1 MKKLGISHPL
11 TRRQKLLRILIT
23 LAIIISLIIVITPP
37 IISIVLRDA
46 LLKAGANQVELED
59 IDLHPFRGELEIH
72 RLSVRADDKVVMA
85 LNYGYVDIRMLS
97 LFKKKI
103 EIEAIELDRGFVA
116 ILQDSEGHTGIRGLS
131 FAPKEKPAA
140 EETTSDAPSDWSF
153 GIDQAE
159 IKFTSLTLETP
170 KISTN
175 ARIEDLKLGTLY
187 TWDRDTLSHFTA
199 QGTINDGSFD
209 FNIKMTPLAKLPK
222 FSGNMMLHAL
232 SLKGFQ
238 PLLQDSLSKL
248 EGLIQLESAID
259 IAETAPNQWHIDL
272 ETTLESTDLAVS
284 MKDLEVNAGKIQ
296 YKGKPVIALNLEDS
310 NATGITVQDQWSIG
324 INNAHVSASGYRIDS
339 QQLDWS
345 GSQQIEKQG
354 DADVQIELA
363 AQGTAAGLDVNSQ
376 ENIQLAKLSGINIQG
391 LQFKSPLSV
400 ETKTITL
407 SQGLALQDAKPSAK
421 PVAAWKEI
429 KLQALTYKPELLT
442 LDKASLD
449 KLAVTLN
456 INKKGEL
463 ILPLP
468 QSAPKSDK
476 QADRAPQ
483 TDKTNKEKPLAFK
496 IGQVSISKGSTIDVT
511 DASLKPT
518 YHGLLSLDRAEAS
531 NIDSSE
537 PDKNAE
543 IHIAGTINRY
553 AKMKVDGTLTPFK
566 KIPDTNMDAS
576 INSIDLTR
584 LSPYSSEYAGYN
596 IITGSMDVSSK
607 LKIENKHIKD
617 RIKLELHKI
626 DIGISDQEKAGK
638 TDSSLSIGLPAALA
652 MLKDSNGNIKLD
664 LPIEGDLDDPEF
676 DYGPTVRAA
685 LAKALTNASTA
696 YLAYAV
702 QPYGAALLVTRIAGK
717 MVTQV
722 AFDPVDFEP
731 GSKTLP
737 ASSSEYLE
745 KISTLLKSRPG
756 IELQI
761 CGVAT
766 MTEFKEPPKDVPLED
781 ALTKLAGARAFAI
794 KDALIK
800 NGVEEGR
807 LLTCLPAIDK
817 KADAKPRVDIKM

>member
-11 TRRQKLLRILIT
+11 THRQKLLRILIT
-23 LAIIISLIIVITPP
+23 LAIIIGLIIVITPP

-59 IDLHPFRGELEIH
+59 IDLHPFRGEVEIY
-72 RLSVRADDKVVMA
+72 RLSVRADGKVVMA
-85 LNYGYVDIRMLS
+85 LNHGYVDIRMLS

-103 EIEAIELDRGFVA
+103 EIESIELDRGFVD
-116 ILQDSEGHTGIRGLS
+116 ILRDGDGHTGIRGLN
-131 FAPKEKPAA
+131 FASEEPPAT
-140 EETTSDAPSDWSF
+140 EESAPDTPSDWSF

-159 IKFTSLTLETP
+159 IKVTSLTLETP

-187 TWDRDTLSHFTA
+187 TWDRDTLSHFRA
-199 QGTINDGSFD
+199 RGTINDGSFD
-209 FNIKMTPLAKLPK
+209 FNIQMTPLASLPK
-222 FSGNMMLHAL
+222 FSGNVMLHAL

-238 PLLQDSLSKL
+238 PLVQDSLSKL
-248 EGLIQLESAID
+248 EGLLQLESTID
-259 IAETAPNQWHIDL
+259 IAETAPDQWHIGLD
-272 ETTLESTDLAVS
+272 TTLESTDLAVA
-284 MKDLEVNAGKIQ
+284 MKYLEVNVGKIQ
-296 YKGKPVIALNLEDS
+296 YKGKPVIALNLKDS
-310 NATGITVQDQWSIG
+310 NATEIAIQDQWTVG
-324 INNAHVSASGYRIDS
+324 INNTQLSASGYQVTS

-345 GSQQIEKQG
+345 GSQQIKKQG
-354 DADVQIELA
+354 DSEVQIELM
-363 AQGTAAGLDVNSQ
+363 AQGTADGLNIKSQ
-376 ENIQLAKLSGINIQG
+376 QNTQLAKLSGIDIQG
-391 LQFKSPLSV
+391 LQFRSPLSV
-400 ETKTITL
+400 EAKTITL
-407 SQGLALQDAKPSAK
+407 SQGQALQDAKPSAK

-429 KLQALTYKPELLT
+429 KLQELAYKPELLS

-468 QSAPKSDK
+468 QSKPEPAK
-476 QADRAPQ
+476 QPAQPGKKD
-483 TDKTNKEKPLAFK
+483 KEKPLAFK
-496 IGQVSISKGSTIDVT
+496 IDQVNISKGSTIDVT

-518 YHGLLSLDRAEAS
+518 YHGLVSLDRAEAS
-531 NIDSSE
+531 NIDSSK

-566 KIPDTNMDAS
+566 KIPDANMVAS

-596 IITGSMDVSSK
+596 IMTGSLDVSSK
-607 LKIENKHIKD
+607 LKIDNKHIKD

-652 MLKDSNGNIKLD
+652 MLKDSSGNIKLD
-664 LPIEGDLDDPEF
+664 MPIEGDLDDPEF

-722 AFDPVDFEP
+722 AFDPVVFEP
-731 GSKTLP
+731 GLKTLP

-766 MTEFKEPPKDVPLED
+766 MTEFKEPPKNIPLED
-781 ALTKLAGARAFAI
+781 ALTELASARAFAI
-794 KDALIK
+794 KDALIQH
-800 NGVEEGR
+800 GVEEGR
-807 LLTCLPAIDK
+807 LLTCLPNIDK
-817 KADAKPRVDIKM
+817 KPDAKPRVDIKM

>member
-1 MKKLGISHPL
+1 MKKLGNTQPL
-11 TRRQKLLRILIT
+11 PLRQKLLRILIT
-23 LAIIISLIIVITPP
+23 LVIIIVLIIIVTPP

-46 LLKAGANQVELED
+46 LIKAGADQVELGD
-59 IDLHPFRGELEIH
+59 IDLHPFLGKLEIH
-72 RLSVRADDKVVMA
+72 RLSVRADGKVVIA
-85 LNYGYVDIRMLS
+85 LNYGYVDIHMLS

-103 EIEAIELDRGFVA
+103 QIETVELDRGFVD
-116 ILQDSEGHTGIRGLS
+116 ILKDKNGNTGIRGLD
-131 FAPKEKPAA
+131 FAPKEKPASK
-140 EETTSDAPSDWSF
+140 ETASDTPSDWSF

-209 FNIKMTPLAKLPK
+209 FNIHMTPLANLPK
-222 FSGNMMLHAL
+222 FSGSVVLHAL

-238 PLLQDSLSKL
+238 PLVQDSLSKL
-248 EGLIQLESAID
+248 EGLLQLESTID
-259 IAETAPNQWHIDL
+259 IAEKAPHQWHIGLD
-272 ETTLESTDLAVS
+272 TSLESTDLAIS
-284 MKDLEVNAGKIQ
+284 MKDLEVNTGKIQ

-310 NATGITVQDQWSIG
+310 NAIGITMQDQWTIG
-324 INNAHVSASGYRIDS
+324 ITDTQVATSGYRIAGEKF
-339 QQLDWS
+339 DWT
-345 GSQQIEKQG
+345 GNQQIKKQG
-354 DADVQIELA
+354 DSEVQIELS
-363 AQGTAAGLDVNSQ
+363 AQGTAAGLDAKSQ
-376 ENIQLAKLSGINIQG
+376 ENIQLARLSGIDIQG
-391 LQFKSPLSV
+391 LQFRSPLSV
-400 ETKTITL
+400 EAKTITL
-407 SQGLALQDAKPSAK
+407 SQGLALQDPKPSAK
-421 PVAAWKEI
+421 PVASWKAI
-429 KLQALTYKPELLT
+429 KLQKLAYNPELLT
-442 LDKASLD
+442 LDMASLD

-468 QSAPKSDK
+468 QSSPKSDK
-476 QADRAPQ
+476 QADQPTQ
-483 TDKTNKEKPLAFK
+483 TGKANKEKPLAFK
-496 IGQVSISKGSTIDVT
+496 IGQVSMSKGSTIDIT

-518 YHGLLSLDRAEAS
+518 YHGLISLERAEAS
-531 NIDSSE
+531 KIDSSN
-537 PDKNAE
+537 PDKNTE
-543 IHIAGTINRY
+543 VHIAGTINRY
-553 AKMKVDGTLTPFK
+553 AKLKVDGTLTPFK
-566 KIPDTNMDAS
+566 KIPDVDMDAS
-576 INSIDLTR
+576 VNSIDLTR

-596 IITGSMDVSSK
+596 ITTGSMDVSSK

-617 RIKLELHKI
+617 RIQLELHKI
-626 DIGISDQEKAGK
+626 DIGISNQEKASK
-638 TDSSLSIGLPAALA
+638 TDTSLSIGLPAALA

-722 AFDPVDFEP
+722 AFDPITFEP
-731 GSKTLP
+731 GSKTIP
-737 ASSSEYLE
+737 ASSTEYLD
-745 KISTLLKSRPG
+745 KISTLMKSRPG
-756 IELQI
+756 IELQL
-761 CGVAT
+761 CGIAT
-766 MTEFKEPPKDVPLED
+766 MNEFKNPPKDVPLDD
-781 ALTKLAGARAFAI
+781 ALTGLAGARAFAI

-807 LLTCLPAIDK
+807 LLTCLPVIDK
-817 KADAKPRVDIKM
+817 KPDATPRVDIKM